1 MSNDWLKKQFQRA
14 DSPNDDSTNVG
25 SETQN
30 SYSSTNYIN
39 QLSESQIRKLIS
51 NYENED
57 FETISKCLVVLRDN
71 YFSSIGSGVLDSIT
85 KHFGKSN
92 SEEMFISNGSNEP
105 FYNNEKNN
113 KDYGNRTEDKFD
125 NDIIPTTKTIGI
137 IGSILSGLLM
147 FFNGSWFGGLLYAIV
162 GIMATLGLC
171 VLLEGISTII
181 KLLRKISEK

>member
-1 MSNDWLKKQFQRA
+1 M
-14 DSPNDDSTNVG
+14 
-25 SETQN
+25 
-30 SYSSTNYIN
+30 STNYIN
-39 QLSESQIRKLIS
+39 QLSESQIRRLIS

-92 SEEMFISNGSNEP
+92 SEEMFINNGGSES
-105 FYNNEKNN
+105 FQIKETK
-113 KDYGNRTEDKFD
+113 KVDYGNRTEDKFD
-125 NDIIPTTKTIGI
+125 NDIIPTTKIVGMIVSVIIGI
-137 IGSILSGLLM
+137 LM
-147 FFNGSWFGGLLYAIV
+147 AFYGSWVGGLLYAV
-162 GIMATLGLC
+162 GGVMITLGLC